1 MHIYEKDGKE
11 YPSVTTILHSLGND
25 EIIKWANH
33 LGFKHLDYEKELE
46 KTSIIGTKVHD
57 LLRGEIDP
65 SYKPE
70 ITYKDELE
78 RITLLGY
85 VTRFRNFIQDY
96 TYETIFTEKTFI
108 SESLGYAGTLDWFA
122 KINQKY
128 IMLNDFKT
136 SKAVRLKHLFQLGGY
151 YNLLH
156 ENGYEPDGA
165 SIILVNKKLCS
176 MFPISKSELL
186 YFAEAFNILAKFYLM
201 TYQKELNV
209 DINLLNSLKSTKS

>member
-96 TYETIFTEKTFI
+96 NYETIFNAYQQIEQNVETMSQCCRDTFLERFYYRSQI
-108 SESLGYAGTLDWFA
+108 
-122 KINQKY
+122 KR
-128 IMLNDFKT
+128 FK
-136 SKAVRLKHLFQLGGY
+136 
-151 YNLLH
+151 
-156 ENGYEPDGA
+156 E
-165 SIILVNKKLCS
+165 II
-176 MFPISKSELL
+176 
-186 YFAEAFNILAKFYLM
+186 EAL
-201 TYQKELNV
+201 
-209 DINLLNSLKSTKS
+209 